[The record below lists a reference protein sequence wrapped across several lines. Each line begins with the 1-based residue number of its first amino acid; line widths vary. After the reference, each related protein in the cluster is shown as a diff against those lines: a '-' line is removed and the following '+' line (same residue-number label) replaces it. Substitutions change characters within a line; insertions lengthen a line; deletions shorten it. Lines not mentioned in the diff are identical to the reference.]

1 MEEKTNILDV
11 QPKRCRLRFHASDFD
26 FMSTVLGREH
36 DADCLMSLYGDP
48 EAMDILLDE
57 PLLSDVLVAM
67 PQNQGVSSRFYLYV
81 ILRQAFLK
89 AGLDD
94 RDLTDY
100 VAEMLTTYFHSPEM
114 EKAVVRVNPMGYV
127 FDEIKKIQRANE
139 EDSFRLRLH
148 IGNFILFLL
157 GVHPERC
164 ALGRLAMSPPDFYF
178 LERMGMSYIAKAGN
192 DPLADSDD
200 LVDVL
205 STLIDNF
212 RTIRL
217 AIYQL
222 TEMNVFVREERLAHS
237 RVATV

>member
-1 MEEKTNILDV
+1 MEKKATILDV
-11 QPKRCRLRFHASDFD
+11 RPKRCRQRFRSSDFD
-26 FMSTVLGREH
+26 FMSTVLGRDH
-36 DADCLMSLYGDP
+36 DADSLTSLYADP
-48 EAMDILLDE
+48 EALDILLDD
-57 PLLSDVLVAM
+57 PLLSDVLAAM
-67 PQNQGVSSRFYLYV
+67 PENPSVSSRFYLYV

-94 RDLTDY
+94 RCLTGY

-114 EKAVVRVNPMGYV
+114 DQAVVRVNPMGYV
-127 FDEIKKIQRANE
+127 FDEIKKIQRADE

-178 LERMGMSYIAKAGN
+178 LERMGMSYLSKAGN
-192 DPLADSDD
+192 DELSDADD

-237 RVATV
+237 RVTTV